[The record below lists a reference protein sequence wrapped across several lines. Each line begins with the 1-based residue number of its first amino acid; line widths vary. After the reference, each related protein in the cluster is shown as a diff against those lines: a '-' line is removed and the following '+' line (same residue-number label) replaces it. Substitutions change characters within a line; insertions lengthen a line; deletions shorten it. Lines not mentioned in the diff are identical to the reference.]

1 MAYESYY
8 VNVAGSRSNFTGF
21 NDVTVARPKFIY
33 FTAAGLRP
41 ESRHFVFF
49 DKINVTS
56 YVSTGQGNIDTFNN
70 LPRNDAKRNPGEQY
84 INETQ
89 FPAALGGPTASIF
102 SDDEG
107 KIEGVFYLQSN
118 STTNFPCGR
127 RILTVLD
134 ISAYNIDAAT
144 SMCSAQFV
152 VDGGIEKYEVEHF
165 TTSVKK
171 QRWVSP
177 PPPPPPPPPPI
188 STPAP
193 LNPPS
198 NPPAPTVTPITPT
211 VYVPIPPVPSKD
223 PPKLLI
229 TGNERYQMVNGVGTI
244 FKTDPSGTGGVNG
257 TGLHIYKSEK
267 LGEILGDTVIGYG
280 SSSTK
285 MANGA
290 NGDVAKALLDA
301 GIQGL
306 DGSAT
311 AGVLV
316 GAEGSTGI
324 ISVGRSDSL
333 ITLVHTAEDSP
344 FDHDWIDQFSGE
356 GLYIGEPGDE
366 DYGMN
371 PNVYTS
377 LGARS

>member
-1 MAYESYY
+1 MAYETYY
-8 VNVAGSRSNFTGF
+8 VNVAGSRTNYTGF

-41 ESRHFVFF
+41 ETRHFVFF
-49 DKINVTS
+49 DKINVSS
-56 YVSTGQGNIDTFNN
+56 YVSTSQGNIDTFNN
-70 LPRNDAKRNPGEQY
+70 LPRNDSKRNPGEQY

-89 FPAALGGPTASIF
+89 FPTALGGPTASIF

-165 TTSVKK
+165 TTSEKR
-171 QRWVSP
+171 QRWVPDP
-177 PPPPPPPPPPI
+177 PPPPPPPVPPVPVVPI
-188 STPAP
+188 
-193 LNPPS
+193 NPPVI
-198 NPPAPTVTPITPT
+198 NPPAQPPVTP
-211 VYVPIPPVPSKD
+211 PVSND
-223 PPKLLI
+223 APKLLI
-229 TGNERYQMVNGVGTI
+229 TGNERYQLINGVGHI
-244 FKTDPSGTGGVNG
+244 FKTDPSGEGGVDG
-257 TGLHIYKSEK
+257 RGLHIYKSEK
-267 LGEILGDTVIGYG
+267 LGEVLGDQQIGYNTV
-280 SSSTK
+280 STK
-285 MANGA
+285 MANGS
-290 NGDVAKALLDA
+290 NGDVAKALIDA

-316 GAEGSTGI
+316 GSETTNGIVSTGKA
-324 ISVGRSDSL
+324 DSL

-344 FDHDWIDQFSGE
+344 FDHDWVDQFSGE
-356 GLYIGEPGDE
+356 GLYIGEPGDD
-366 DYGMN
+366 DYALN
-371 PNVYTS
+371 PTVFGSNS
-377 LGARS
+377 ANQGL